1 MATRKSSILVSAILS
16 VGASVGVMS
25 ACAPAPSTVAPDSP
39 APVEASRSNY
49 IVSLAYDG
57 PAPTTPELAAE
68 IRLQLDADRDR
79 VLSAVFGADAPPA
92 GASFVTAYA
101 FEIRLTSEQAARLAA
116 HASVIQ
122 IQADQLHR
130 PMGSGRAG

>member
-1 MATRKSSILVSAILS
+1 MATRKSSILVSAFLG

-25 ACAPAPSTVAPDSP
+25 ACAPAPSTVAPESP
-39 APVEASRSNY
+39 APVEATRSNY

-68 IRLQLDADRDR
+68 IRVQLDADRDR
-79 VLSAVFGADAPPA
+79 VLSAVFGAETPTA
-92 GASFVTAYA
+92 GGSFVSAYA
-101 FEIRLTSEQAARLAA
+101 FEIRLTSEEAARLAA
-116 HASVIQ
+116 HDSVVQ
-122 IQADQLHR
+122 VQTDQSYR